1 MNSRL
6 NPWKLSGYK
15 AGQNIVCKVVQQ
27 EPGGYAV
34 HIPKD
39 NLPGFLPTEA
49 KLKIGEEV
57 LAQFVCVANN
67 RVLLSARIAGGQ
79 LSASGKYR
87 APQVSWEDQLKNPDA
102 PVQQPAPSPP
112 AGAPPPAYTPAAP
125 VPMPG
130 QQPGLP
136 SNEQDAAFAVW
147 AQNEPVNFKLRRAI
161 DLILPSIGED
171 QGQKMRIGDEDL
183 EWLITQLEG
192 GMRTGCVKAFCEP
205 RKSRSAVLLYR
216 GRAVGCIYGN
226 KNLPE
231 PQPTEPSLQMMLNDL
246 NEPDTN
252 LLCYD
257 LPENV
262 TLAMS
267 ALFLGYPVERSDDLD
282 AKSYIQYIGSWL
294 EQKEQ
299 TACLAVSLPSTG
311 ATCLIFVHKGKFI
324 GSFYVEDQKFSTEI
338 SFVYD
343 LLAKDPQA
351 QVSASILPP
360 ELTSTSVRFGFSL
373 SMAKKAA
380 STSVHTNQNYY

>member
-27 EPGGYAV
+27 EPGGYSV

-39 NLPGFLPTEA
+39 NLPGFLPTDA

-67 RVLLSARIAGGQ
+67 RVLLSARIAGTQ

-87 APQVSWEDQLKNPDA
+87 APQVSWEEQLKNPDA
-102 PVQQPAPSPP
+102 PVQQPPANPPTGSPP
-112 AGAPPPAYTPAAP
+112 PSYTPGPDVSSQLA
-125 VPMPG
+125 
-130 QQPGLP
+130 LP
-136 SNEQDAAFAVW
+136 ANEQDAAFAVW
-147 AQNEPVNFKLRRAI
+147 ARNEPVNFKLRRAI

-171 QGQKMRIGDEDL
+171 AGQKMRIGDEDL

-246 NEPDTN
+246 SEPDTH
-252 LLCYD
+252 LLVYD

-299 TACLAVSLPSTG
+299 TACLAISLPGNG
-311 ATCLIFVHKGKFI
+311 ATCLVFVHRGKFV
-324 GSFYVEDQKFSTEI
+324 GSFYVEDQKYSAEL
-338 SFVYD
+338 SFVFD
-343 LLAKDPQA
+343 LLARDPQA

-380 STSVHTNQNYY
+380 SNSVFS